1 MAYNAISEG
10 EVVWVKSGNTVVVDI
25 DTGANAGERWVVRDD
40 FLDAWQIR
48 GDQKPLG
55 QGAREALSGLVAAN
69 GGRVWILQD
78 GLDQF
83 GRLVGDLRDSENG
96 TNWSVAMNNQ
106 GQGEIGNFDDQG
118 AVVVI
123 SWPERRSGTQLRTP
137 LTVDKS
143 VP

>member
-1 MAYNAISEG
+1 MAFNDISQG
-10 EVVWVKSGNTVVVDI
+10 EVVWVKSGNTLVVDI

-40 FLDAWQIR
+40 LADAFQIR

-83 GRLVGDLRDSENG
+83 GRLVGDLRDSETG
-96 TNWSVAMNNQ
+96 ANWSVELFNA
-106 GQGEIGNFDDQG
+106 GQAEDGTFDDQG